1 MKKIMYLLMVFT
13 ISFTL
18 FGCSNSEKSK
28 TDASKN
34 EPAIEEKVEK
44 KEDSSNKKTTKE
56 MANEPNKETTKK
68 TTNKPNK
75 VTTKK
80 PTTETTKKPMT
91 TADWKEKI
99 PNVNRYFVN
108 GKIHGE
114 SSDEDHYMVYIK
126 DVTADEFERY
136 YNDSRIAFPKV
147 EGYIIDE
154 KRCNASAWMFP
165 SKGGYSLQL
174 ALYETVTYTAD
185 GEEQPLKHSDG
196 TPILSVA
203 IMVKVDSSDESL

>member
-18 FGCSNSEKSK
+18 FGCSKSEKSK
-28 TDASKN
+28 NNVSKN
-34 EPAIEEKVEK
+34 EPAIEEKVK
-44 KEDSSNKKTTKE
+44 KKKDSSNKKTTKE
-56 MANEPNKETTKK
+56 MVNEPNKETS
-68 TTNKPNK
+68 NKPNK
-75 VTTKK
+75 ATTKK

-91 TADWKEKI
+91 AADWKEKI

-126 DVTADEFERY
+126 DATADEFERY

-196 TPILSVA
+196 TPVLSVA

>member
-1 MKKIMYLLMVFT
+1 MKKFMYLLIAIT
-13 ISFTL
+13 ICFTL

-28 TDASKN
+28 TDVTKN

-44 KEDSSNKKTTKE
+44 KEDSSNKETVKKPITETTNK
-56 MANEPNKETTKK
+56 PNKETTKK
-68 TTNKPNK
+68 
-75 VTTKK
+75 
-80 PTTETTKKPMT
+80 PMT
-91 TADWKEKI
+91 DSDWKEKI
-99 PNVNRYFVN
+99 PNVNRYFTN

-147 EGYIIDE
+147 EGYIMDE

-185 GEEQPLKHSDG
+185 GEEHPLKHSDG

>member
-1 MKKIMYLLMVFT
+1 MYLLIAIT
-13 ISFTL
+13 ICFTL

-28 TDASKN
+28 TDVTKN

-44 KEDSSNKKTTKE
+44 KEDSSNKKTT
-56 MANEPNKETTKK
+56 NEPNKETVKKPTTETTKK
-68 TTNKPNK
+68 PNQE
-75 VTTKK
+75 TTKK

-91 TADWKEKI
+91 AADWKEKI

-136 YNDSRIAFPKV
+136 YNDSRTAFPKV
-147 EGYIIDE
+147 EGYIMDE

-196 TPILSVA
+196 TPVLSVA